1 MSEARLARRDRG
13 NAGEPT
19 EAGGPGRRSITI
31 LERDADAIHFLAQGP
46 RGQIEVIT
54 SLTIESET
62 AILRGL
68 HIDGPGPGSLGV
80 RELRELTRELGR
92 QLGVRR
98 VVIFGATRYTGANPG
113 RVPRPIVIE
122 VI

>member
-1 MSEARLARRDRG
+1 MARRDRA
-13 NAGEPT
+13 NAHEPT
-19 EAGGPGRRSITI
+19 EAGGLERRSITT
-31 LERDADAIHFLAQGP
+31 LERDADAIHRLAQGP

-54 SLTIESET
+54 SLMVEGET
-62 AILRGL
+62 AVLRGL
-68 HIDGPGPGSLGV
+68 HIDGPGPGWLGV